1 MIYVFFSFLAR
12 GTTITAVKTIASS
25 HKTFRVRDSKRN
37 TNVLRRIIA
46 YIICTHTHTHTHTHT
61 YTVDNNRFFAFEL
74 SPRECEWYEWKRKYR
89 STIDAW
95 NVRMIVEQ
103 VSIDR
108 RTSLFLSTMVSTMHF
123 IISSDRVHLPGED
136 GGSGPR
142 WKGRNTYT
150 NTRAESEILT
160 SGNFAGYWR
169 DSRLLYFYF

>member
-1 MIYVFFSFLAR
+1 MY
-12 GTTITAVKTIASS
+12 
-25 HKTFRVRDSKRN
+25 
-37 TNVLRRIIA
+37 
-46 YIICTHTHTHTHTHT
+46 THTRTHTHT

-123 IISSDRVHLPGED
+123 IISFDRVHLPGED